1 MKRKEIINSFI
12 YAFGLSLAAGVIFA
26 LIWIYLNAGE
36 KPGIYVEIPPD
47 LREGLEITYNIPFI
61 YFTRY
66 YPMKKEAVTYT
77 LEENSLLRKEN
88 ISGLLTSTKY
98 PLKIKADYALPAD
111 YKFQPIKVVSPTLY
125 LKTLKIYGPR
135 NLARKYMD
143 GLTAKIT
150 HQLFSLLKIKSY
162 YARTHIQN
170 LLYLRTR
177 IERKIQ
183 ELKGKIIFLEEVG
196 RKYGNREGPN
206 LATSVEPYFLAYLSP
221 TLQAR
226 ASSIIIHE
234 LETDSTLIQKE
245 VEYFTKYSKFYWNI
259 QKLNSCEEAESRAK
273 KLFPIT
279 QQARLMGELER
290 DCLLARIFSV
300 SIPMPQKRK
309 SISSI
314 IYVTLV
320 AFFFFL
326 SLFLLWFTL
335 KHEE

>member
-1 MKRKEIINSFI
+1 M
-12 YAFGLSLAAGVIFA
+12 LSLVAGAVFA
-26 LIWIYLNAGE
+26 LIWIFLNSGK
-36 KPGIYVEIPPD
+36 KPGIYVEIPPN

-66 YPMKKEAVTYT
+66 YPMKKEAVTYI

-88 ISGLLTSTKY
+88 ISGLLTNPKY
-98 PLKIKADYALPAD
+98 PLKIKAEYALPAD

-125 LKTLKIYGPR
+125 LKTLRVYGSR
-135 NLARKYMD
+135 NLARKYME
-143 GLTAKIT
+143 GLTARIT
-150 HQLFSLLKIKSY
+150 HQLFSLLKIKAY

-177 IERKIQ
+177 IERKIK
-183 ELKGKIIFLEEVG
+183 ELNGKIVFLEGVG
-196 RKYGNREGPN
+196 KKYGNREGPN

-234 LETDSTLIQKE
+234 LETDSSLIQKE
-245 VEYFTKYSKFYWNI
+245 VDYFNKYSKFYWNI
-259 QKLNSCEEAESRAK
+259 QKLNSCEEAEARAR
-273 KLFPIT
+273 KLFPKT

-300 SIPMPQKRK
+300 SIPMPQKKRNAK
-309 SISSI
+309 SI

>member
-1 MKRKEIINSFI
+1 MRKKEILKSLL
-12 YAFGLSLAAGVIFA
+12 YALLLSLAAGVIFA
-26 LIWIYLNAGE
+26 LIWIYLRAGE

-66 YPMKKEAVTYT
+66 YPMKKEAVTYI
-77 LEENSLLRKEN
+77 LEENSLLRREN
-88 ISGLLTSTKY
+88 ISALLTRTRY
-98 PLKIKADYALPAD
+98 PLKIKAEYALPSD

-135 NLARKYMD
+135 DLARKYME
-143 GLTAKIT
+143 GLTGRIT
-150 HQLFSLLKIKSY
+150 HQLFSLLKIKAY

-177 IERKIQ
+177 VERKIQ

-234 LETDSTLIQKE
+234 LETDSALIQKE
-245 VEYFTKYSKFYWNI
+245 VKYFTKYSQFYWNI
-259 QKLNSCEEAESRAK
+259 QKLNSCEEAEIKAK
-273 KLFPIT
+273 KIFPPD
-279 QQARLMGELER
+279 QQARVMGELER

-300 SIPMPQKRK
+300 SIPLPRK
-309 SISSI
+309 KGSISSI

-320 AFFFFL
+320 AFFLFL
-326 SLFLLWFTL
+326 SMFLLWFTL
-335 KHEE
+335 KHEG